1 MVLDAGI
8 DNYIFDLY
16 GTLIDIRTDEWAAAT
31 WKKWYKCLRKRG
43 LRLPPYYTFRKDFF
57 DLDRR
62 KREEA
67 GAYGKYK
74 AVEIDIIP
82 VYRELFEGYGNG
94 TLSDEVLNEVAYEF
108 RVSSRI
114 YAKLFP
120 GVEESLRQIS
130 AAGKHPYILSNAQRS
145 YTWPEIT
152 MFGLD
157 KLTEDQLIS
166 SDFGCMKPE
175 KAFFDILLDR
185 YNMDRDRSCMHGDSE
200 SSDIDGAKAAGIRYV
215 HLTGEN
221 HPNVFYMKDSCNR
234 T

>member
-1 MVLDAGI
+1 MILDAGI

-16 GTLIDIRTDEWAAAT
+16 GTLIDIRTDEQAAST
-31 WKKWYKCLRKRG
+31 WKKWYKCLKKRR
-43 LRLPPYYTFRKDFF
+43 LSLPPYYTFRKDFF
-57 DLDRR
+57 DLDKK

-67 GAYGKYK
+67 AAEGKYT

-82 VYRELFEGYGNG
+82 VYRELFERYGNG
-94 TLSDEVLNEVAYEF
+94 ILSDEELNEISYEF
-108 RVSSRI
+108 RISSRI

-120 GVEESLRQIS
+120 GVEESLRQIA

-157 KLTEDQLIS
+157 RLTEDQLIS
-166 SDFGCMKPE
+166 SDFGCMKPD

-185 YNMDRDRSCMHGDSE
+185 YNMDRMRSRMHGDSAY
-200 SSDIDGAKAAGIRYV
+200 SDIEGAKAAGIKYV

-221 HPNVFYMKDSCNR
+221 DPNSFYLK
-234 T
+234 